1 VDLGDYFY
9 STKFNNMSLSV
20 KGRIKVKMSE
30 QKVSE
35 KFKKRD
41 FVLTDESSQYP
52 QHLLFQLTQDKTS
65 LIDQYNEG
73 DEITVHFNLRG
84 REWAAPTGEIK
95 FFNTLE
101 AWRIETGAGVAPKAN
116 APAAVIEASQEDDL
130 PF

>member
-1 VDLGDYFY
+1 
-9 STKFNNMSLSV
+9 MSLSV

-41 FVLTDESSQYP
+41 FVITDESSQYP

-84 REWAAPTGEIK
+84 REWTSPTGEVK

-101 AWRIETGAGVAPKAN
+101 AWRIEAGAGAAPKAS

>member
-1 VDLGDYFY
+1 
-9 STKFNNMSLSV
+9 MSLSV

-95 FFNTLE
+95 FFSSIKSNL
-101 AWRIETGAGVAPKAN
+101 N
-116 APAAVIEASQEDDL
+116 Q
-130 PF
+130 

>member
-1 VDLGDYFY
+1 
-9 STKFNNMSLSV
+9 MSLSV

-65 LIDQYNEG
+65 LIDQYN
-73 DEITVHFNLRG
+73 
-84 REWAAPTGEIK
+84 
-95 FFNTLE
+95 
-101 AWRIETGAGVAPKAN
+101 
-116 APAAVIEASQEDDL
+116 
-130 PF
+130 

>member
-1 VDLGDYFY
+1 
-9 STKFNNMSLSV
+9 MSLSV

-52 QHLLFQLTQDKTS
+52 QYVLFQLTQDKTS

-73 DEITVHFNLRG
+73 DEITVHFNLKG

-101 AWRIETGAGVAPKAN
+101 AWRIEVGAGAAPKAS

>member
-1 VDLGDYFY
+1 
-9 STKFNNMSLSV
+9 MSLSV

-95 FFNTLE
+95 FFSWCL
-101 AWRIETGAGVAPKAN
+101 
-116 APAAVIEASQEDDL
+116 
-130 PF
+130 